1 MEFQAG
7 LHLPYMTMKK
17 TTLLAIAILLSMGAF
32 AQLQP
37 TKLSVFSNGTFFEQK
52 EGKLKFDHNTAH
64 VDLPGSILQGTFWLA
79 GNSDIK
85 IKQIDVGVDTVKKVK
100 NAQYLDDFLAGNEG
114 KVVTLRFIQNLIA
127 SPNPTLRTL
136 SGTLISFNKQSGLIK
151 LKTTDGKVILIN
163 ADNLNDIDLDAN
175 ANETFKDDT
184 LIRRANIYL
193 DKPVAEAPFNQV
205 SMQTGL
211 QWQPSY
217 FIKLENDKDARLI
230 MKATVENGT
239 EISYDKIDLD
249 LVVGSPQLFFG
260 TATDP
265 VSHFFAPPPPSLS
278 YNWDY
283 EGDSDEELDYR
294 GANFKSS
301 RFRRAFTRDYTI
313 AATTVNGS
321 MATGQGGGYGYGAG
335 PGRADYY
342 IDGAKVS
349 TGGVPAM
356 YGDLSG
362 GIINSGFDYKTAT
375 NGAFEVALDITVDKD
390 YSSEGKKS
398 ADLYYYKAGKVSLP
412 KNTKTVLPISQSTIA
427 YKHVYE
433 AAIGDITN
441 YAYNKAILND
451 EAKTVDVFH
460 SLKLTNKTAAP
471 LTEASVFVVNEN
483 EDPIA
488 QDKITYTPINEDVSI
503 KLSKAIDV
511 SVKSK
516 ENEIGKDEKA
526 RKFNKKTYDK
536 VMLKGTV
543 DIVNSLDKTITLT
556 LKKALRGEV
565 TKTDG
570 GTVVK
575 PGRFLDINPISLIK
589 WDIDLKPGEK
599 KTIVYEYEVYIA
611 P

>member
-64 VDLPGSILQGTFWLA
+64 VDLHGSILQGTFWLA

-239 EISYDKIDLD
+239 EVSYDKIDLD

-283 EGDSDEELDYR
+283 EGDSDEDFNYR
-294 GANFKSS
+294 GARSN
-301 RFRRAFTRDYTI
+301 RFRRVFTRNEDFQSYTVTGTDANGATI
-313 AATTVNGS
+313 A
-321 MATGQGGGYGYGAG
+321 GQGGGYGSGAG
-335 PGRADYY
+335 PGRADYYY

-349 TGGVPAM
+349 TGTYKINIGNEPI
-356 YGDLSG
+356 SNT
-362 GIINSGFDYKTAT
+362 IISSN
-375 NGAFEVALDITVDKD
+375 NELALDITVDKD

-398 ADLYYYKAGKVSLP
+398 ADLYYYNAGKVSLP

-427 YKHVYE
+427 YKHIYE

-441 YAYNKAILND
+441 YAYNKAILNG

-488 QDKITYTPINEDVSI
+488 QDKINYTPINEDVSI

-599 KTIVYEYEVYIA
+599 KTIAYEYEVYIA

>member
-7 LHLPYMTMKK
+7 LHLPNMTMKK
-17 TTLLAIAILLSMGAF
+17 TTLSAIAILLSMGAF

-64 VDLPGSILQGTFWLA
+64 VDLPGSVLQGTFWLA
-79 GNSDIK
+79 GNSDVK
-85 IKQIDVGVDTVKKVK
+85 IKQIDVGIDTVKKVK

-114 KVVTLRFIQNLIA
+114 KVVTLRFVQNLIA

-136 SGTLISFNKQSGLIK
+136 SGTLVSFNKQSGLIK

-175 ANETFKDDT
+175 ANDTFKDDT

-239 EISYDKIDLD
+239 EVSYDKINLD

-265 VSHFFAPPPPSLS
+265 VSHFFAPPPPPLS

-283 EGDSDEELDYR
+283 EGDGDEDFNYR
-294 GANFKSS
+294 GVRSN
-301 RFRRAFTRDYTI
+301 RFRRAFTRNDYTVKV
-313 AATTVNGS
+313 TTVNGS
-321 MATGQGGGYGYGAG
+321 MAAGQDYGSGIAPRMNVKG
-335 PGRADYY
+335 KLFETIFGSNGSEFMADTAFYQ
-342 IDGAKVS
+342 
-349 TGGVPAM
+349 
-356 YGDLSG
+356 
-362 GIINSGFDYKTAT
+362 IN
-375 NGAFEVALDITVDKD
+375 LDITGDKD

-412 KNTKTVLPISQSTIA
+412 KNTKTVLPISQSTVA

-536 VMLKGTV
+536 VTLKGTV

>member
-7 LHLPYMTMKK
+7 LHLPNMTMKK
-17 TTLLAIAILLSMGAF
+17 TTLSAIAILLSMGAL

-114 KVVTLRFIQNLIA
+114 KVVTLRFVQNLIA

-136 SGTLISFNKQSGLIK
+136 SGTLVSFNKQSGLIK

-175 ANETFKDDT
+175 ANDTFKDDT

-260 TATDP
+260 TTIDP
-265 VSHFFAPPPPSLS
+265 VSHFFAPPPPPLS

-283 EGDSDEELDYR
+283 EGDGSEDLNYR
-294 GANFKSS
+294 GS
-301 RFRRAFTRDYTI
+301 RFRRAFTRKEFTI
-313 AATTVNGS
+313 TETNVNGAAIYYTQPVITS
-321 MATGQGGGYGYGAG
+321 GA
-335 PGRADYY
+335 
-342 IDGAKVS
+342 
-349 TGGVPAM
+349 PAM
-356 YGDLSG
+356 YGMMDGLTKISTGDEPISNTIWDASG
-362 GIINSGFDYKTAT
+362 AYQ
-375 NGAFEVALDITVDKD
+375 VALDITVDKD

-543 DIVNSLDKTITLT
+543 DIINSLDKTITLT

>member
-17 TTLLAIAILLSMGAF
+17 TTLLAIAILLSMWAF

-136 SGTLISFNKQSGLIK
+136 SGTLVSFNKQSGLIK

-175 ANETFKDDT
+175 ANDTFKDDT

-239 EISYDKIDLD
+239 EVSYDKIDLD

-301 RFRRAFTRDYTI
+301 RFRRAFTRKEFTI
-313 AATTVNGS
+313 TETNVNG
-321 MATGQGGGYGYGAG
+321 AAV
-335 PGRADYY
+335 YY
-342 IDGAKVS
+342 TQPVI
-349 TGGVPAM
+349 TGGAPAM
-356 YGDLSG
+356 YGMMDGLNKISIG
-362 GIINSGFDYKTAT
+362 NEPISNTIISSN
-375 NGAFEVALDITVDKD
+375 NELALDITVDKD

>member
-17 TTLLAIAILLSMGAF
+17 TTLSAIAILLSMGAF

-85 IKQIDVGVDTVKKVK
+85 IKQIDVGIDTVKKVK
-100 NAQYLDDFLAGNEG
+100 SAQYLDDFLAGNEG
-114 KVVTLRFIQNLIA
+114 KTVTLRFIQNLVA
-127 SPNPTLRTL
+127 NPNPTLRTL
-136 SGTLISFNKQSGLIK
+136 SGTLVSFNKQSGLIK

-175 ANETFKDDT
+175 ANDTFKDDT
-184 LIRRANIYL
+184 LILRANIYL

-217 FIKLENDKDARLI
+217 FIKLDNDKDARLI

-239 EISYDKIDLD
+239 EVSYDKIDLD

-283 EGDSDEELDYR
+283 EGDSDDELDYR
-294 GANFKSS
+294 GARNN
-301 RFRRAFTRDYTI
+301 RFRRAFTRNYTI

-321 MATGQGGGYGYGAG
+321 MATGQGYGSGSGIAPRINVKSKLFETIFDNNG
-335 PGRADYY
+335 SEFMADTAFYQ
-342 IDGAKVS
+342 
-349 TGGVPAM
+349 
-356 YGDLSG
+356 
-362 GIINSGFDYKTAT
+362 IN
-375 NGAFEVALDITVDKD
+375 LDITGDKD

-543 DIVNSLDKTITLT
+543 DIVNSLDKAITLT

-565 TKTDG
+565 TKTYG